1 MPLWNGGQKNAV
13 RGQTSTPCVSECL
26 PPSTDVLCPTCRAP
40 PGAEVRARD
49 GGGALGKGTLCC
61 CLLPRGWY
69 PFLFPFHLGTS
80 MNCGTE
86 GRRGGRHLSVALSH
100 AQEPGLGVDLGDLER
115 SHPRLGLCSPPPASG
130 PNRPRPPPS
139 GSRVNTGSGE
149 VEEQRPDQPVSRP
162 RLPGHP
168 SPRRVLPLGP
178 RSPYPR
184 PHRVGLAP
192 RPRGR
197 FSGWD

>member
-1 MPLWNGGQKNAV
+1 MQ
-13 RGQTSTPCVSECL
+13 SEDRHL
-26 PPSTDVLCPTCRAP
+26 PRACQSASLP
-40 PGAEVRARD
+40 QPMRCARPA
-49 GGGALGKGTLCC
+49 GPHPELRFGLGMEGEHRGALGKGTLCC

-69 PFLFPFHLGTS
+69 PLLFPFLLGTS

-86 GRRGGRHLSVALSH
+86 GRRGGRHLSVALCH
-100 AQEPGLGVDLGDLER
+100 AQEPGLEVDLGDLER

-130 PNRPRPPPS
+130 PERPRPPPS
-139 GSRVNTGSGE
+139 GSRVNTGSRE

-162 RLPGHP
+162 RLPGRP